1 MSDLVLDASLALQW
15 FLVDE
20 ADRKYSLSVLS
31 SLSEKQAVVPLLWFY
46 EVGNGLLMA
55 YRRKRIA
62 QDQMDGFLTRLKNL
76 PIQAAPQ
83 APMDVL
89 DLPALAQTHSLTN
102 YDAAY
107 LRLHC
112 GSACPSQRPMPLSAG
127 PPPQQPCQFSSP
139 FVYCR
144 SVAHPCGFCI
154 SAQPAALAGCV
165 FCTPVVSTGA
175 SRMTFRDRSA
185 GMLSF
190 SCRGSSAF
198 TFQLSTVDC

>member
-15 FLVDE
+15 FLEDE

-62 QDQMDGFLTRLKNL
+62 QDQIDGFLTRLKNL

-83 APMDVL
+83 APIDVL

-107 LRLHC
+107 LSLALRL
-112 GSACPSQRPMPLSAG
+112 GLPLATSD
-127 PPPQQPCQFSSP
+127 
-139 FVYCR
+139 
-144 SVAHPCGFCI
+144 
-154 SAQPAALAGCV
+154 AALRRAATAAAV
-165 FCTPVVSTGA
+165 PIF
-175 SRMTFRDRSA
+175 
-185 GMLSF
+185 
-190 SCRGSSAF
+190 
-198 TFQLSTVDC
+198 